1 MGTHPIFESDFDC
14 LTGMDRLGKKTTR
27 KKKKSKHSQ
36 PRQVELSQLN
46 STEFAQMSIESD
58 NILKMLGAAKKSN
71 NKNTTLTRGCEP
83 ARKIRHT
90 PRYEDTVVTEKKLG
104 DTWIKNNELNRIK
117 KVTKVADKQPK
128 QKPENVIIFSSS
140 DEENDPE
147 LDQLLASAAVEN
159 SNRSSK
165 AKPKILAYDT
175 PELDRKN
182 RGQRNIE
189 EITRISESD
198 EEMT

>member
-1 MGTHPIFESDFDC
+1 ME
-14 LTGMDRLGKKTTR
+14 RLGKKTTR

-90 PRYEDTVVTEKKLG
+90 PRYEGIV
-104 DTWIKNNELNRIK
+104 
-117 KVTKVADKQPK
+117 
-128 QKPENVIIFSSS
+128 
-140 DEENDPE
+140 
-147 LDQLLASAAVEN
+147 
-159 SNRSSK
+159 
-165 AKPKILAYDT
+165 
-175 PELDRKN
+175 
-182 RGQRNIE
+182 
-189 EITRISESD
+189 
-198 EEMT
+198 